1 MKALSIKQPWAEL
14 IVSGKKDIENR
25 NWSTK
30 LRENILIHASKS
42 FDKDGLKWVQDNMG
56 LLLDKT
62 EKDFDKGGFVG
73 IVKISDCVSESKSKW
88 FFGEYGRHPDYAY
101 GIDWV
106 IVGGESGNKARRMD
120 LEWVRNIRNQ
130 CQEAG
135 VKFFFK
141 QFGSV
146 LAGELGLTKTGH
158 DINEPNFPREFKI
171 RETL

>member
-1 MKALSIKQPWAEL
+1 VKALSIKQPWAEL

-88 FFGEYGRHPDYAY
+88 FFGEYGFVLTNP
-101 GIDWV
+101 
-106 IVGGESGNKARRMD
+106 RRVEFREYKGQ
-120 LEWVRNIRNQ
+120 LYFFNVK
-130 CQEAG
+130 G
-135 VKFFFK
+135 VTYK
-141 QFGSV
+141 
-146 LAGELGLTKTGH
+146 
-158 DINEPNFPREFKI
+158 
-171 RETL
+171 